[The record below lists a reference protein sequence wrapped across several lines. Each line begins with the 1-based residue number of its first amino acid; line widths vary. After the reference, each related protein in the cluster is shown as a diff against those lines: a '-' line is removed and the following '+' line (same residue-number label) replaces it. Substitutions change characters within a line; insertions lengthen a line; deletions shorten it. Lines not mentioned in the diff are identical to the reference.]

1 MKATLTDRLG
11 LLAIFLVLAGI
22 HIIAGRLP
30 CTGDEARYAFQGVGL
45 YSNGTFYP
53 EPAVWKRFAAA
64 NGCGSGG
71 VLPSDHPGRPLQTIS
86 PSLVFG
92 AALRLGGLEA
102 ARWLNFIVGCIGLA
116 LLYFMLKLQFPNR
129 TGGASWAGIVT
140 VVAIA
145 ISIPFVEYLQLIYP
159 EILLFSIVAAAL
171 YALVVRKRSLALAAI
186 VVLPFVHV
194 RALPLGLAFF
204 AVMLFDMRRERV
216 PIAIWLRRCTLYIA
230 GLGIFAAT
238 QYWLYGSLTGSAF
251 SAYTPSVAMLFER
264 IGMQFYDVRHGAV
277 AYAPLLLMGLAG
289 LVLGTIRRERLC
301 VYGLL
306 LFATYFA
313 TFMWSTAQESW
324 TARFWVAGLPF
335 LAVGLCYW
343 LYLAKYW
350 WECLPAVPLAAL
362 NLGNTITY
370 ALNPLW
376 FLESRQA
383 SIPYAAMFLWAHVDL
398 GLFLPVDGDP
408 GGIAPYTQPIAA
420 LLIYTALLIA
430 LLIVCRV
437 SRAARTGAIVCVLTC
452 AVVLIPFAF
461 GLARSLPANAYTVTI
476 HPAQHEVTVRVT
488 GGAQR
493 VDAVQFDDQIPA
505 YWTAPPY
512 PKNFSLR
519 CSNGGA
525 VVAQSAEPAHPLLV
539 LERCSNVDA
548 IDIVG
553 TPLEG
558 GDAVYRSMG
567 SVRLI
572 QRVL

>member
-1 MKATLTDRLG
+1 MKTAFTDWLW
-11 LLAIFLVLAGI
+11 LVAIFLVLAGI
-22 HIIAGRLP
+22 HLIAGRLP

-53 EPAVWKRFAAA
+53 EPAVWKTFAAA

-71 VLPSDHPGRPLQTIS
+71 VLTSDRPGRALQTIS

-102 ARWLNFIVGCIGLA
+102 ARWINFIAGCLGLA
-116 LLYFMLKLQFPNR
+116 LLYFMLKVQFPNR
-129 TGGASWAGIVT
+129 TGRASWAGIVT
-140 VVAIA
+140 VIAIA
-145 ISIPFVEYLQLIYP
+145 VSIPFVEYLQLIYP
-159 EILLFSIVAAAL
+159 EMLLFTIVTAAL
-171 YALVVRKRSLALAAI
+171 YALLVRNRSAALAA
-186 VVLPFVHV
+186 VVALPFVHV
-194 RALPLGLAFF
+194 RALPLALVFF
-204 AVMLFDMRRERV
+204 AVMLFDMTRDRV
-216 PIAIWLRRCTLYIA
+216 SIAIWVRTCALYVA

-251 SAYTPSVAMLFER
+251 SAYAPSVTMLFER

-277 AYAPLLLMGLAG
+277 AYAPLLLVGLAG
-289 LVLGTIRRERLC
+289 LVLGTMRRERLC
-301 VYGLL
+301 VFSLV
-306 LFATYFA
+306 LFAMYFA

-335 LAVGLCYW
+335 LAVGLCSW

-350 WECLPAVPLAAL
+350 WEWLPAVPLAAI

-420 LLIYTALLIA
+420 LLVYTLLLIA
-430 LLIVCRV
+430 LLVVCRV
-437 SRAARTGAIVCVLTC
+437 SRVAPSRAVLCGLAC
-452 AVVLIPFAF
+452 AVALVPFAL

-476 HPAQHEVTVRVT
+476 HPSQHEFIVRFS
-488 GGAQR
+488 GGDRR
-493 VDAVQFDDQIPA
+493 VDAVQFDDQLPA

-512 PKNFSLR
+512 PRAFTIR
-519 CSNGGA
+519 CSTGGA
-525 VVAQSAEPAHPLLV
+525 MAAENVEPAHPLLM
-539 LERCSNVDA
+539 LGQCSRVDE
-548 IDIVG
+548 IVITG

-558 GDAVYRSMG
+558 GDSVYWSMG
-567 SVRLI
+567 GIRLI